1 MTQKTCRHLSALVVA
16 WAVLTLLASSATAQ
30 SLAELAREG
39 QDRKQQASKAPEKG
53 QKKTFTNRDLG
64 PGGPDPAP
72 LPAQTASPPPAEG
85 KDAGR
90 PAPPKPAEQTEVRD
104 EAWWRKRITT
114 ARADLQRNE
123 LFLEALQS
131 RVNALSTDFAGR
143 DDPMQRAQVSANRQ
157 RALAEMERVRADI
170 DKLKK
175 QIVEIEEEARVAGVP
190 PGWLR

>member
-1 MTQKTCRHLSALVVA
+1 MGSVGRRVGCLGAARAVCHGPVA
-16 WAVLTLLASSATAQ
+16 RGARPSGTGSQTAS
-30 SLAELAREG
+30 LHDAREG
-39 QDRKQQASKAPEKG
+39 PEED
-53 QKKTFTNRDLG
+53 FHEPG
-64 PGGPDPAP
+64 PGSRRSSPGAPAGPDGIAPA
-72 LPAQTASPPPAEG
+72 SRGEG
-85 KDAGR
+85 RR

-104 EAWWRKRITT
+104 EAWWRKRITA

>member
-1 MTQKTCRHLSALVVA
+1 MTQKTCRHHSALVVA

-53 QKKTFTNRDLG
+53 QKKTFTNSDLG
-64 PGGPDPAP
+64 PGGPDRAAP
-72 LPAQTASPPPAEG
+72 PAQTASPPQVDA

-90 PAPPKPAEQTEVRD
+90 PAPPKPGEQTEVRD
-104 EAWWRKRITT
+104 EAWWRNRITT

-131 RVNALSTDFAGR
+131 RVNALSTDFVGR
-143 DDPMQRAQVSANRQ
+143 DDPMQRAQVGANRQ

-175 QIVEIEEEARVAGVP
+175 QIVEIEEEGRIAGVP